1 MNCNVTEEMHL
12 KAIIAKE
19 AKRNIRA
26 NVAEELPSVGRQE
39 QQVFPTQ
46 EHPFLLVYNLRRIS
60 SVVTKD
66 IAKLV

>member
-1 MNCNVTEEMHL
+1 MHL

-19 AKRNIRA
+19 AKRNNIIRA